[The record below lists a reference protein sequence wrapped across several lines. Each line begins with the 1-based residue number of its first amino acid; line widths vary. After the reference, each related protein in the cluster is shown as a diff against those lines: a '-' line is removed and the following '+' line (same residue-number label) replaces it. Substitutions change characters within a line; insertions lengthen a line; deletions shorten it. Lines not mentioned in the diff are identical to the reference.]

1 MVKKLAA
8 GAGDMRDTGSSSETG
23 RAPGGRH
30 GNALQYSCAEN
41 PMDRG
46 A

>member
-8 GAGDMRDTGSSSETG
+8 SAGDIRDTGSIPETG
-23 RAPGGRH
+23 RSLGGRH
-30 GNALQYSCAEN
+30 GNALQYSCVEN